1 MKTKW
6 QREKDFRNV
15 RKLQFL
21 FVLTGDVG
29 S

>member
-15 RKLQFL
+15 RKLPFSY
-21 FVLTGDVG
+21 VLTGDVG
-29 S
+29 R